1 MTLKTW
7 MERKNKVVW
16 SSRPAMG
23 CWSVRLGLSY
33 EYRFLTAT
41 FYHWEKTHK
50 YRYLLTQI
58 CKNTQIQR
66 VILSFWYISPTATF
80 YFKKTHKYRYLL
92 KQIYK
97 NTQIQ
102 RVRLSFEYRYPT
114 VTFSHRGPVLVR
126 WRPTQ
131 PSKSCKFERRRSRNK
146 CLQQLIHKYT
156 TPQIYSHQR
165 VEPRFDLRTNV
176 LKSYYTNTQ
185 IHNNTNTSIILE
197 QMSPSTTS
205 CPQTELDGEIWDP
218 NWKVSSWKIE
228 HHHHWSELAAS
239 LINNFKGLGVRMRRG
254 GTSYAKHK
262 SLSYK
267 KHRRISY

>member
-1 MTLKTW
+1 MGWLLVKKGAKLQSKYKYYRPIFEMTLKTW

-23 CWSVRLGLSY
+23 CWSVGLGLSY

-41 FYHWEKTHK
+41 YYH
-50 YRYLLTQI
+50 
-58 CKNTQIQR
+58 
-66 VILSFWYISPTATF
+66 
-80 YFKKTHKYRYLL
+80 KKHTHKYRYLL

-97 NTQIQ
+97 NTQMQ

-165 VEPRFDLRTNV
+165 VEPQFDLRTNV

-185 IHNNTNTSIILE
+185 IHNNTNTSIIME
-197 QMSPSTTS
+197 QMSPSTT
-205 CPQTELDGEIWDP
+205 T
-218 NWKVSSWKIE
+218 
-228 HHHHWSELAAS
+228 
-239 LINNFKGLGVRMRRG
+239 
-254 GTSYAKHK
+254 
-262 SLSYK
+262 
-267 KHRRISY
+267 

>member
-1 MTLKTW
+1 
-7 MERKNKVVW
+7 
-16 SSRPAMG
+16 MG

-41 FYHWEKTHK
+41 FYHWEKKITSHTNMQ
-50 YRYLLTQI
+50 R
-58 CKNTQIQR
+58 NTNTKSNTVFLIHISHCD
-66 VILSFWYISPTATF
+66 ILPQ
-80 YFKKTHKYRYLL
+80 KTHKYRYLL

-97 NTQIQ
+97 NTQMQ

-126 WRPTQ
+126 WRPTE

-165 VEPRFDLRTNV
+165 VEPQFDLRTNV

-185 IHNNTNTSIILE
+185 IHNNTNTSIIME
-197 QMSPSTTS
+197 QMSPSTT
-205 CPQTELDGEIWDP
+205 TVW
-218 NWKVSSWKIE
+218 
-228 HHHHWSELAAS
+228 
-239 LINNFKGLGVRMRRG
+239 LI
-254 GTSYAKHK
+254 
-262 SLSYK
+262 
-267 KHRRISY
+267 